1 MRRPTRSMVAAIVLL
16 GGGVAASALPG
27 QSNPGI
33 NASTLNPAF
42 TAESTSLYCAGISPV
57 GVAGSGGAK
66 FWNSSSERRHLDIE
80 LTNDR
85 KVVVSTATIA
95 PKESFFLPAGS
106 ALDGS
111 VSVRAQID
119 GSGVVGSLFTTGP
132 DSTSIPCQS
141 EGVTEWYVAGLGT
154 SGGTTSRLTLLNP
167 SATPAVL
174 DITTQSSLGF
184 LAPAPYQGLV
194 IPANGQLSLTLGQR
208 VVEAKSLAV
217 HVTALRGSFVAS
229 ALLVV
234 AGHASIL
241 TGQSGPSTEAH
252 YGSINT
258 NENSTE
264 AINLYNPLDVT
275 AHVKLKLQM
284 PGFEIAPISINV
296 EPSTATSVKLVPDT
310 RVPTSGWATLRVTSP
325 EGIVSTL
332 YSGGN
337 GYARVASPTMT
348 GTSLAWL
355 SALDHNG
362 PVRVVPVQGKN
373 VPVTFTYFKGQ
384 RAISTTVKVSAGI
397 PVNAPEAWLEATYGI
412 VSATTPLLMQG
423 VVGANG
429 LESGLNGR

>member
-1 MRRPTRSMVAAIVLL
+1 MRRPTRSMVAAVALL
-16 GGGVAASALPG
+16 GGAVVASALPG

-33 NASTLNPAF
+33 DASTLDSSF

-66 FWNSSSERRHLDIE
+66 FWNSSNEIRHLDLE
-80 LTNDR
+80 MTNDN
-85 KVVVSTATIA
+85 KVVASSTTIG
-95 PKESFFLPAGS
+95 PKESFFLPVGS
-106 ALDGS
+106 TLEGS

-132 DSTSIPCQS
+132 DSTSIPCRS
-141 EGVTEWYVAGLGT
+141 EGVTDWYVAGLGT
-154 SGGTTSRLTLLNP
+154 AGGTTSRVTLLNP
-167 SATPAVL
+167 SATPAVI
-174 DITTQSSLGF
+174 DISTHSSLGY

-194 IPANGQLSLTLGQR
+194 IPANGQLSLDLGQR
-208 VVEAKSLAV
+208 VVEAEGLAV
-217 HVTALRGSFVAS
+217 HVAALRGSFVAS

-234 AGHASIL
+234 TGRASIM

-252 YGSINT
+252 YASVNT
-258 NENSTE
+258 NEDSTE
-264 AINLYNPLDVT
+264 AINLYNPLEVT

-284 PGFEIAPISINV
+284 PGFTIAPISIDV
-296 EPSTATSVKLVPDT
+296 EPSATTSVKLVPDT

-337 GYARVASPTMT
+337 GYARLVSPTMT
-348 GTSLAWL
+348 GTTLAWL

-373 VPVTFTYFKGQ
+373 VPVTFTYFKGR
-384 RAISTTVKVSAGI
+384 RAISTTVKASAGI
-397 PVNAPEAWLEATYGI
+397 PVNPPDAWLEATYGI
-412 VSATTPLLMQG
+412 VSAGTPLLMQG

>member
-1 MRRPTRSMVAAIVLL
+1 MRRPTRSMVAAIVLV
-16 GGGVAASALPG
+16 GGAVVASALPG

-33 NASTLNPAF
+33 DASTLNTSF
-42 TAESTSLYCAGISPV
+42 TAESTSLYCAGISPS

-66 FWNSSSERRHLDIE
+66 FWNSSNEGRHLDIE
-80 LTNDR
+80 MTND
-85 KVVVSTATIA
+85 KQTVTSTATVA
-95 PKESFFLPAGS
+95 PKESYFLPVGS
-106 ALDGS
+106 TLEGS

-119 GSGVVGSLFTTGP
+119 GSGVVGSLFTAGP

-141 EGVTEWYVAGLGT
+141 EGVTDWYVAGLGT

-167 SATPAVL
+167 SATPAVI
-174 DITTQSSLGF
+174 DISTQSSLGF

-234 AGHASIL
+234 ANRASIL
-241 TGQSGPSTEAH
+241 TGQSAPATAADYVSV
-252 YGSINT
+252 NT
-258 NENSTE
+258 NEKSTE
-264 AINLYNPLDVT
+264 VINLYNPLEVT

-284 PGFEIAPISINV
+284 PGFTIAPISIDV
-296 EPSTATSVKLVPDT
+296 EPSATTSVTLVPDT

-332 YSGGN
+332 FSGGD
-337 GYARVASPTMT
+337 GYARLASPTLS
-348 GTSLAWL
+348 GTTLAWL
-355 SALDHNG
+355 SVLDHNG
-362 PVRVVPVQGKN
+362 PVRVVVLQGHN
-373 VPVTFTYFKGQ
+373 IPVTFTYFKGQ
-384 RAISTTVKVSAGI
+384 RAIATTLKAAAGI
-397 PVNAPEAWLEATYGI
+397 PVIAPEEWLSATYGI
-412 VSATTPLLMQG
+412 VSAGTPLLMQG
-423 VVGANG
+423 AVGANG